1 MTRMFVPGRLLG
13 PLLVSSLV
21 SSLGILAG
29 CSLFTVKQDPM
40 PVMEIRADRPPPG
53 PDRVVLTAS
62 SIDIKDK
69 VQFATGKAEILPES
83 FSLLDDVAKVF
94 TENEQIEVVQIEGH
108 TDSTGTADIN
118 RKLSQQRAESVLKY
132 LASKGVAKKRM
143 VAKGFGPDRPI
154 ADNGDD
160 VGREKNRRVEFN
172 IIKQGPKKTIIKD
185 E

>member
-1 MTRMFVPGRLLG
+1 MIRTFALG
-13 PLLVSSLV
+13 LVLV
-21 SSLGILAG
+21 LATG

-62 SIDIKDK
+62 SIEIKDK
-69 VQFATGKAEILPES
+69 VQFATGKAEILPQS

-94 TENEQIEVVQIEGH
+94 NENEQIGLVQIEGH
-108 TDSTGTADIN
+108 TDSTGGAAIN
-118 RKLSQQRAESVLKY
+118 RTLSQQRAESVAKY
-132 LASKGVAKKRM
+132 LAGKGVAKKRM

-154 ADNGDD
+154 ADNNDEA
-160 VGREKNRRVEFN
+160 GREQNRRVEFN
-172 IIKQGPKKTIIKD
+172 ILKQGPKKTIVKD

>member
-1 MTRMFVPGRLLG
+1 MRAMTR
-13 PLLVSSLV
+13 LLV
-21 SSLGILAG
+21 LGLILASASG

-62 SIDIKDK
+62 SIEIKDK
-69 VQFATGKAEILPES
+69 VQFATGKAEILPAS

-94 TENEQIEVVQIEGH
+94 LDNEQIEVVQIEGH
-108 TDSTGTADIN
+108 TDSTGTAAIN
-118 RKLSQQRAESVLKY
+118 RTLSQQRAESVMKY
-132 LASKGVAKKRM
+132 LAGKGVAKKRM

-154 ADNGDD
+154 ASNDD
-160 VGREKNRRVEFN
+160 DAGREQNRRVEFN
-172 IIKQGPKKTIIKD
+172 IVKQGPKKTIVKD

>member
-1 MTRMFVPGRLLG
+1 MIRTCALG
-13 PLLVSSLV
+13 LVIGLV
-21 SSLGILAG
+21 IALASG

-40 PVMEIRADRPPPG
+40 PVMEIRANRPPPG

-62 SIDIKDK
+62 SIEIKDK

-94 TENEQIEVVQIEGH
+94 KENEQIEQVQIEGH
-108 TDSTGTADIN
+108 TDSTGTAAIN
-118 RKLSQQRAESVLKY
+118 RKLSQQRAESVMKY
-132 LASKGVAKKRM
+132 LEGKGVAKQRM

-154 ADNGDD
+154 ADNNDD
-160 VGREKNRRVEFN
+160 AGREKNRRVEFN
-172 IIKQGPKKTIIKD
+172 IIKQGPKKTIVKD